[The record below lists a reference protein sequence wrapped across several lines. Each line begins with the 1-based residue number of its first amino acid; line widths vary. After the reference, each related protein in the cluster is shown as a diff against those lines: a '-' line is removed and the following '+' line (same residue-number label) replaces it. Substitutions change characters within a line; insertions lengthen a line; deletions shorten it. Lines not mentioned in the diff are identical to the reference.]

1 MNQITFKEYQQKA
14 SLTAIYEHKL
24 IYPGLK
30 IAGEAGEVAEKIGKS
45 LRDNI
50 PWDSPE
56 FKKSIALELG
66 DVLWYIAAICRD
78 LEISMDAVAQMNIDK
93 LSDRQKRGVLTGNG
107 DTR

>member
-1 MNQITFKEYQQKA
+1 MKQITFKEYQLKA
-14 SLTAIYEHKL
+14 LETAIYKHTL
-24 IYPGLK
+24 IYPALK

-66 DVLWYIAAICRD
+66 DVLWYVAAICRD
-78 LEISMDAVAQMNIDK
+78 LEINMDTVAQMNLDK
-93 LSDRQKRGVLTGNG
+93 LSDRQRRGVLTGNG